1 MGLSQFIVGISMITL
16 CNNKPTY
23 TSDINRWRPRQ
34 NGPDDIFTCNSL
46 KENIRYSLK
55 FDPKV
60 PIDNIP
66 ALIQIMTSHQAII
79 GTNGAKFS
87 DACMR
92 HSVSTSWSNIARSKT
107 QLTYETKILFGTP
120 S

>member
-1 MGLSQFIVGISMITL
+1 
-16 CNNKPTY
+16 
-23 TSDINRWRPRQ
+23 
-34 NGPDDIFTCNSL
+34 
-46 KENIRYSLK
+46 
-55 FDPKV
+55 
-60 PIDNIP
+60 
-66 ALIQIMTSHQAII
+66 MTSHQAII